1 MTELDH
7 RWATLQI
14 EALADGSLSP
24 EAERRMRE
32 LVRDNPDLARQLNQA
47 IALRRE
53 LRRLVKAP
61 VPRGLG
67 WRLWNIPSTGRR
79 PSGFWIPAVAA
90 AGIASLALALGL
102 LFYMQQPSEE
112 ELARE
117 KAAQDFALV
126 VAYLQKSVEVARD
139 EVNKTVSSEV
149 VNALEKSRRA
159 IRRSVDDAD
168 QDDAAQGGESDGI

>member
-24 EAERRMRE
+24 EAERRMRD
-32 LVRDNPDLARQLNQA
+32 LIRANPDLARQLEA
-47 IALRRE
+47 AVALRRQ
-53 LRRLVKAP
+53 LRRLARAP
-61 VPRGLG
+61 VPRGLA

-79 PSGFWIPAVAA
+79 QSTWWIPATAT
-90 AGIASLALALGL
+90 AGIASLAIALGM
-102 LFYMQQPSEE
+102 LFYSQGPTEE

-117 KAAQDFALV
+117 AAAQDFAIV
-126 VAYLQKSVEVARD
+126 VAYLQKSVLVARD
-139 EVNKTVSSEV
+139 EVNKTVGSEI

-159 IRRSVDDAD
+159 IRRTVDDTD
-168 QDDAAQGGESDGI
+168 QGGENDGD

>member
-24 EAERRMRE
+24 EAERRMRD
-32 LVRDNPDLARQLNQA
+32 LIRANPDLARQLEEA
-47 IALRRE
+47 LALRRQ
-53 LRRLVKAP
+53 LRRLSRAP

-67 WRLWNIPSTGRR
+67 WKLWGIPSAGGGR
-79 PSGFWIPAVAA
+79 SGFWMPATAV

-102 LFYMQQPSEE
+102 LIYNQGPSEE

-117 KAAQDFALV
+117 AAAQDFALV
-126 VAYLQKSVEVARD
+126 VAYLQKSVAVARD
-139 EVNKTVSSEV
+139 EVNKTVGSEM

-159 IRRSVDDAD
+159 IRRL
-168 QDDAAQGGESDGI
+168 GEDSDEEGDSDGD